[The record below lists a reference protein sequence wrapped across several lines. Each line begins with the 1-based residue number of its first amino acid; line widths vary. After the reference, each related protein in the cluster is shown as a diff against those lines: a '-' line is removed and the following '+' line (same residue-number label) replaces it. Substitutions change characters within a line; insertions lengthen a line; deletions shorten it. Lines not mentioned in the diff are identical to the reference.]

1 MHKIT
6 YTGDGVTT
14 EYFFSFPYFQS
25 SDIYVSV
32 NSEILTS
39 GQCTVIPSVSERV
52 DGKYTGGRVVLS
64 QAPSLGAEIRIWR
77 KINLS
82 RVIDYQPTL
91 PISTDCLNADFNFIL
106 EYMRDIYELDGDIA
120 NLENGLQFL
129 DSIQYQIEQLG
140 DFSQLVHKDEMPDF
154 TTFVTKDEI
163 PDTNNIATKDDIPDI
178 SNLATKDEIPD
189 ISNLATKDEIPNI
202 SNLATKDEIPD
213 ISNFATKDEIP
224 DVSDFASADHTHNM
238 SEYATVSALNNAVSE
253 LQDALDD
260 VEAHTFPITFDSDDN
275 PDVVVKSRYPSA
287 ANNYTWYRVYKSG
300 WVEQGGRG
308 GAINNGTL
316 SVTLPIT
323 MANTNYFPMMTNI
336 IPQSASTNNY
346 GGTGVSIV
354 NPSKVQFATS
364 ANISN
369 FVWMVI
375 GFASPVAL

>member
-154 TTFVTKDEI
+154 TTFVTKD
-163 PDTNNIATKDDIPDI
+163 D
-178 SNLATKDEIPD
+178 IPD